1 MKQEIGQIILSKVVS
16 KEALHFSYFKFF
28 LIVFS
33 CNYRGPKED
42 LPGPLTVV
50 SSYCYCGLVTAN

>member
-33 CNYRGPKED
+33 CNYRGPKEE
-42 LPGPLTVV
+42 
-50 SSYCYCGLVTAN
+50 